1 MPHEAPQRAVSRP
14 PSAAQHGRGPQR
26 RYRLVLRPA
35 GPGRA
40 VGGWYD
46 QASAINLPSIGARVL
61 PHRLGV
67 ARPERDRG
75 GTRRSNPSRALISLL
90 LTLGL
95 AVLFLPAGALAGPPK
110 PPASSCLGTDACT
123 GNTGGLGANACVGD
137 LACFNNAGSVAKDA
151 CHG

>member
-14 PSAAQHGRGPQR
+14 PPAARHGRVPQR

-75 GTRRSNPSRALISLL
+75 GPRMSNPSRALIALL

-95 AVLFLPAGALAGPPK
+95 AVLFLPTRALAGP
-110 PPASSCLGTDACT
+110 ARARSST
-123 GNTGGLGANACVGD
+123 
-137 LACFNNAGSVAKDA
+137 
-151 CHG
+151 